1 MLVRESVISET
12 AKESP
17 LLMAST
23 LKPQSG
29 GVGRVLMAGV
39 MLTSLV
45 DAFSI
50 LVIYLLVSSS
60 NSGEMLYISKDMVL
74 PDARQTTVLERTTIV
89 KVEDD
94 KYFIEEKEVPAK
106 SLVTTLLDIR
116 ETLEKSGDKT
126 KESLTIQADKRSK
139 YSLLNAVI
147 LASSHAGFSD
157 IKFAVLA
164 N

>member
-1 MLVRESVISET
+1 MLIGESVIKET

-17 LLMAST
+17 LRAAST
-23 LKPQSG
+23 LKPEG
-29 GVGRVLMAGV
+29 GGCGKGLIATV

-60 NSGEMLYISKDMVL
+60 NSGEMLYISKDMIL
-74 PDARQTTVLERTTIV
+74 PDAQQTTILERNTIV

-94 KYFIEEKEVPAK
+94 KYFIEEKEVQRKA
-106 SLVTTLLDIR
+106 LVSALLDIR
-116 ETLEKSGDKT
+116 KSLEKSGDKT
-126 KESLTIQADKRSK
+126 KESITIQADKRAK
-139 YSLLNAVI
+139 YTALNAVI

-157 IKFAVLA
+157 IKFAVLS